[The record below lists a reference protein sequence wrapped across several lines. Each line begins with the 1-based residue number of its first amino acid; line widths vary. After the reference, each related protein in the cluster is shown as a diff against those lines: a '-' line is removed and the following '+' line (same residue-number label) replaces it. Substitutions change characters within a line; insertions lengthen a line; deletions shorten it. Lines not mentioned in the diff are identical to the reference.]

1 LLLQANGGGNARLY
15 GLGLS
20 AMIARTV
27 SEQLKNIA
35 SPPFAGARGYRL
47 PDDRAAQHY
56 AAIVE
61 SSEDA
66 ILSKDLDG
74 VITSWNHGAE
84 RLFGYAPGE
93 VVGRPVTILIPG
105 DRDNEEPM
113 ILERIRR
120 GERIEH
126 YETVRRRKDGSLVD
140 ISLTV
145 SPIRDPAGKI
155 IGASKIARDITE
167 RRRANERRQ
176 LLLGEMNH
184 RIKNLF
190 ALAISVVSLSGR
202 SANSVEEL
210 IVSARE
216 RLLALARAHELTLS
230 RDSVDA
236 PHVEM
241 PTTLHSLI
249 RAIVAPYE
257 SIRNESAQRFEI
269 VGPDIAISGA
279 AVSTLALL
287 LNEFSTNS
295 AKYGAP
301 FEPEGANSNRLRG
314 RGPGDRAH
322 VDGAQ
327 RAGRHVLGRQ
337 RRIRLDSDPRR
348 RRPAGRRDVKNL
360 GARRPGHPAVGAARP
375 PDQHS
380 PRPFHGGSG
389 RPIS

>member
-1 LLLQANGGGNARLY
+1 
-15 GLGLS
+15 
-20 AMIARTV
+20 MVARTV
-27 SEQLKNIA
+27 SEHIGKVA
-35 SPPFAGARGYRL
+35 SPPVAGASGYRL

-84 RLFGYAPGE
+84 RLFGYAPDE
-93 VVGRPVTILIPG
+93 VVGRSVTILIPR
-105 DRDNEEPM
+105 DRENEEPM

-126 YETVRRRKDGSLVD
+126 YETVRRRKDGSLID

-145 SPIRDPAGKI
+145 SPIRDPAGKV

-167 RRRANERRQ
+167 RRRAHERRQ

-190 ALAISVVSLSGR
+190 ALAISVVSLSAR
-202 SANSVEEL
+202 SAKSVEEL
-210 IVSARE
+210 TASARE
-216 RLLALARAHELTLS
+216 RLLALARAHDLTLS
-230 RDSVDA
+230 RDSINA

-249 RAIVAPYE
+249 HAIVAPYE
-257 SIRNESAQRFEI
+257 SIRDEGAKRFKI
-269 VGPDIAISGA
+269 VGPDMAISGA

-295 AKYGAP
+295 AKYGALSSP
-301 FEPEGANSNRLRG
+301 KGQIRIDCAEEGPAIVLTWTERNGPAVSAAEDSEGFGSILTRAAAGQLGGEISKTWDAEGLVIRLSA
-314 RGPGDRAH
+314 PRARLTSTPQQASA
-322 VDGAQ
+322 GTA
-327 RAGRHVLGRQ
+327 AGR
-337 RRIRLDSDPRR
+337 
-348 RRPAGRRDVKNL
+348 
-360 GARRPGHPAVGAARP
+360 
-375 PDQHS
+375 
-380 PRPFHGGSG
+380 
-389 RPIS
+389 

>member
-1 LLLQANGGGNARLY
+1 MHRLSLQARAGIVCRTIAQRSTTLRL
-15 GLGLS
+15 S
-20 AMIARTV
+20 
-27 SEQLKNIA
+27 S
-35 SPPFAGARGYRL
+35 
-47 PDDRAAQHY
+47 
-56 AAIVE
+56 

-74 VITSWNHGAE
+74 VIMSWNHGAE

-105 DRDNEEPM
+105 DRENEEPM

-145 SPIRDPAGKI
+145 SPIRDPAGKV

-167 RRRANERRQ
+167 RRRANERSQ

-210 IVSARE
+210 IASARE
-216 RLLALARAHELTLS
+216 RLMALARAHELTLS
-230 RDSVDA
+230 PDSINA
-236 PHVEM
+236 PLVEM

-257 SIRNESAQRFEI
+257 SIRDQSALRFEI

-295 AKYGAP
+295 AKYGALSSP
-301 FEPEGANSNRLRG
+301 KGQIRIDCAEEGPAIVVTWTERNGPAVASPEESEGFGSILTRAAAGQLGGEMSKTWEPEGL
-314 RGPGDRAH
+314 
-322 VDGAQ
+322 V
-327 RAGRHVLGRQ
+327 
-337 RRIRLDSDPRR
+337 IRLSAPR
-348 RRPAGRRDVKNL
+348 
-360 GARRPGHPAVGAARP
+360 ARLASIP
-375 PDQHS
+375 PDRSMPAQVV
-380 PRPFHGGSG
+380 R
-389 RPIS
+389 

>member
-1 LLLQANGGGNARLY
+1 
-15 GLGLS
+15 
-20 AMIARTV
+20 MIAGTV
-27 SEQLKNIA
+27 SEQRKTMA
-35 SPPFAGARGYRL
+35 SPPFGGASGYRL

-56 AAIVE
+56 AAIIE

-74 VITSWNHGAE
+74 VITSWNHSAE
-84 RLFGYAPGE
+84 RLFGYAPEE
-93 VVGRPVTILIPG
+93 VVRRPVTILIPG
-105 DRDNEEPM
+105 DRENEEPM

-126 YETVRRRKDGSLVD
+126 YETVRRRKDGTLVD

-167 RRRANERRQ
+167 RRRAHERRQ

-190 ALAISVVSLSGR
+190 ALAISVVSLSAR
-202 SANSVEEL
+202 SATTVEEL
-210 IVSARE
+210 TASSRE
-216 RLLALARAHELTLS
+216 RLLALARAHDLTLS
-230 RDSVDA
+230 RDSINA

-249 RAIVAPYE
+249 QAIVAPYE
-257 SIRNESAQRFEI
+257 SIRDADAKRFEI

-279 AVSTLALL
+279 AVSSLALL

-295 AKYGAP
+295 AKYGALSS
-301 FEPEGANSNRLRG
+301 PEGQIRIDCAEEGAAFVLTWTERNGPAITSPEESEGFGSILTRAAAAQLGGEMSKTWKPEGLVIRLSA
-314 RGPGDRAH
+314 PRARLTSI
-322 VDGAQ
+322 AQ
-327 RAGRHVLGRQ
+327 QEAPAPAIGTLAGR
-337 RRIRLDSDPRR
+337 
-348 RRPAGRRDVKNL
+348 
-360 GARRPGHPAVGAARP
+360 
-375 PDQHS
+375 
-380 PRPFHGGSG
+380 
-389 RPIS
+389 

>member
-1 LLLQANGGGNARLY
+1 
-15 GLGLS
+15 
-20 AMIARTV
+20 MIAGTV
-27 SEQLKNIA
+27 SEHIKNIA
-35 SPPFAGARGYRL
+35 SPLGGTGGYRL
-47 PDDRAAQHY
+47 PDERAAQHY

-84 RLFGYAPGE
+84 RLFGYAPEE

-105 DRDNEEPM
+105 DRENEEPM

-145 SPIRDPAGKI
+145 SPIRDPAGKV

-167 RRRANERRQ
+167 RRRAHERAQ

-190 ALAISVVSLSGR
+190 ALAISVLSLSAR

-210 IVSARE
+210 TASARE
-216 RLLALARAHELTLS
+216 RLLALARAHDLTLS
-230 RDSVDA
+230 RDSLNA

-257 SIRNESAQRFEI
+257 STRDADARRLEI
-269 VGPDIAISGA
+269 VGSDIAISGA
-279 AVSTLALL
+279 AVSSLALL

-295 AKYGAP
+295 AKYGALST
-301 FEPEGANSNRLRG
+301 PEGQIRIDCAEE
-314 RGPGDRAH
+314 GPAIVLTWTERNGPAVTSSEEGEGFGSILTRA
-322 VDGAQ
+322 A
-327 RAGRHVLGRQ
+327 AGQFGGEMSKIWKPEGLV
-337 RRIRLDSDPRR
+337 IRLSAPR
-348 RRPAGRRDVKNL
+348 
-360 GARRPGHPAVGAARP
+360 ARLTRSP
-375 PDQHS
+375 PDHS
-380 PRPFHGGSG
+380 TSTRAV
-389 RPIS
+389 R

>member
-1 LLLQANGGGNARLY
+1 MHRLSFQARAVIVCQT
-15 GLGLS
+15 
-20 AMIARTV
+20 IAPRSTT
-27 SEQLKNIA
+27 
-35 SPPFAGARGYRL
+35 L
-47 PDDRAAQHY
+47 P
-56 AAIVE
+56 IVE

-84 RLFGYAPGE
+84 RLFGYAPEE
-93 VVGRPVTILIPG
+93 VIGRPVTILIPS
-105 DRDNEEPM
+105 DRENEEPM

-145 SPIRDPAGKI
+145 SPIRDPAGKV

-167 RRRANERRQ
+167 RRRAHERRQ

-190 ALAISVVSLSGR
+190 ALAISVVSLSAR
-202 SANSVEEL
+202 SANSVEDL
-210 IVSARE
+210 TASARE
-216 RLLALARAHELTLS
+216 RLLALARAHDLTLS
-230 RDSVDA
+230 RNSIHA

-257 SIRNESAQRFEI
+257 SIRDEGAKRFEI

-295 AKYGAP
+295 AKYGALSTP
-301 FEPEGANSNRLRG
+301 NGQIRMDCAEEGPAIVLTWTERNGPTVTSSDESEGFGSILTRAAAGQLGGEMSKTWKPEGL
-314 RGPGDRAH
+314 
-322 VDGAQ
+322 V
-327 RAGRHVLGRQ
+327 
-337 RRIRLDSDPRR
+337 IRLSAP
-348 RRPAGRRDVKNL
+348 L
-360 GARRPGHPAVGAARP
+360 ARLASIPQQPTPAVGTP
-375 PDQHS
+375 P
-380 PRPFHGGSG
+380 G
-389 RPIS
+389 R